1 MKFLFP
7 LYSCLIYSL
16 IPITQVFLLSC
27 SVSKLDNENIDFLIS
42 SRFHFLESFFSSS
55 WFGNIENVPEII
67 SISLNILYS
76 LFLCCKVNEDLRENW
91 IYFGI
96 SAVFVEIDI
105 SLSKGAIMD
114 KSDKYWS
121 CSDKESLCLRGD
133 SNLFHLQAYFL
144 CL

>member
-1 MKFLFP
+1 M
-7 LYSCLIYSL
+7 Y
-16 IPITQVFLLSC
+16 Q
-27 SVSKLDNENIDFLIS
+27 KL
-42 SRFHFLESFFSSS
+42 
-55 WFGNIENVPEII
+55 
-67 SISLNILYS
+67 SLNILYS
-76 LFLCCKVNEDLRENW
+76 LFLCRKVNEDLSENW

-96 SAVFVEIDI
+96 SAVFVEINI
-105 SLSKGAIMD
+105 LLSKGAIMD